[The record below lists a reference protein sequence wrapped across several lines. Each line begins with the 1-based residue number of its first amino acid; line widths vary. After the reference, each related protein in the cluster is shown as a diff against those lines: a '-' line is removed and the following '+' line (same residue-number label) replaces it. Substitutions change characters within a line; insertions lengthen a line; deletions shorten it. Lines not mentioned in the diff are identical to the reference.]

1 MNHPFGLMRGIG
13 GCGPG
18 MDKHLRPL
26 SRIIAGYSPQA
37 MKVLY
42 KPFAVIAGIIGAKL
56 GESLFRAL
64 WAKLD
69 GDDPPKP
76 TRREATT
83 GKVVA
88 AAALEAAAH
97 SGAKAATTRASAR
110 SFHYLTGYWPG
121 DQATADG
128 AKSKQK
134 R

>member
-1 MNHPFGLMRGIG
+1 
-13 GCGPG
+13 
-18 MDKHLRPL
+18 
-26 SRIIAGYSPQA
+26 
-37 MKVLY
+37 MKLLY

-69 GDDPPKP
+69 SDDPPKP
-76 TRREATT
+76 TRRDATT

-97 SGAKAATTRASAR
+97 SGAKAATRRASAR

-121 DQATADG
+121 DQSEADG
-128 AKSKQK
+128 AKSKEKGK
-134 R
+134 RS